1 MEYIKIEN
9 NNYKREDIEKVSNV
23 INAGGVIV
31 IPTDT
36 VYGISVDS
44 MNEDAVKKI
53 YEIKRRKFS
62 QPFSILVSNIEMM
75 REVAKEISEKE
86 ERIINRFFPGA
97 MTIILNK
104 SKKIPDIVTSGLDT
118 VGVRIPNN
126 KFILDLV
133 DYLR

>member
-118 VGVRIPNN
+118 IGVRIPNN